1 MPVKLF
7 ILGLPGSGKSG
18 AARNIAL
25 HTKNYGLTPQHF
37 RDYDILYS
45 MYRKDKE
52 GKHFHSTEDRG
63 YDGFDV
69 IDLKAF
75 DDALDEL
82 NRRVLQRE
90 RLVDES
96 KELLII
102 EFSRVD
108 YCKALE
114 FFAEDL
120 LKDANVLFIS
130 TDIPTCIQR
139 IQERVARPPAERTE
153 DDRYVSENIFKTYYE
168 QDHRDYLNFVAVQL
182 QKQFDIHKENIHVID
197 NGPTVSEQE
206 FKERVGTFIRS
217 ILRQK

>member
-1 MPVKLF
+1 MYVKLF

-25 HTKNYGLTPQHF
+25 HTKNYGLTVQHF
-37 RDYDILYS
+37 RDYAILYR
-45 MYRKDKE
+45 MYREDKE
-52 GKHFHSTEDRG
+52 GKHFRSTEDLG

-69 IDLKAF
+69 TNPRAF

-82 NRRVLQRE
+82 NRQVLQRK
-90 RLVDES
+90 RPVDES

-114 FFAEDL
+114 FFAEHL
-120 LKDANVLFIS
+120 LKNAYILFIS

-139 IQERVARPPAERTE
+139 IQERVAKPPVERTE
-153 DDRYVSENIFKTYYE
+153 DDHYVSKQIFENYYE
-168 QDHRDYLNFVAVQL
+168 QDQRDYLNSVAVQL
-182 QKQFDIHKENIHVID
+182 QKQFGIHKENIHVIH
-197 NGPTVSEQE
+197 NGHTVSEQE
-206 FKERVGTFIRS
+206 FKERVGTFVKN
-217 ILRQK
+217 ILKQK